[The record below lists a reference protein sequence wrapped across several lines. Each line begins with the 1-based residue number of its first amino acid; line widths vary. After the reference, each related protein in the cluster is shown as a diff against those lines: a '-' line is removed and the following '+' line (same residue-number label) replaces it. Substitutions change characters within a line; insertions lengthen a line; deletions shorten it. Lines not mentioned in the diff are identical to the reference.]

1 VPDRTIR
8 ERARK
13 SEKLAALTA
22 EAERLWWRLVTMADD
37 LGRIKD
43 NAVLILSEAFPLMAD
58 RISVEQVDGWLSE
71 LAGVGLVKRYSA
83 DGQRVVWLIRWT
95 QHQEIAQP
103 NPSELPGP
111 ERIRPDRIVSAPR
124 VTGARIGVQ
133 ARVTRTPGTRVT
145 SIASNSH
152 LSTGT
157 TPVVSTGTATTGT
170 LLLPGIDTPERQ
182 GGPERGYGG
191 KPNELSYRYDK
202 VDIEPPEALRPFDTM
217 LRDGLGGRYT
227 PTTKFYARIRD
238 YADIPGIDLEYQAEG
253 MVHWLTTQSKGKKY
267 TDIPRFVDNWLSKAA
282 EDAVRR
288 NRLKPG
294 RNGYTSAQNSTGRP
308 FAMGGPVSDETLESA
323 RRATERSR
331 ELGD

>member
-1 VPDRTIR
+1 MPVFGSEITLRGEIVPDRTIR

-170 LLLPGIDTPERQ
+170 LLLPGID
-182 GGPERGYGG
+182 
-191 KPNELSYRYDK
+191 
-202 VDIEPPEALRPFDTM
+202 I
-217 LRDGLGGRYT
+217 
-227 PTTKFYARIRD
+227 
-238 YADIPGIDLEYQAEG
+238 EYQAEG